1 MIGLSILSGSH
12 LDLVPDVIARLAGVG
27 VDVPVV
33 VGGIIPEEDR
43 PRLIEAGVARVYTP
57 ADFDLTR
64 HRARDR
70 RAGGRPSRR
79 GGRRLRAAATL
90 ATALWASLAGC
101 GDDGNQSA
109 TTAAPSSS
117 EATAPV
123 GFELED
129 VVLTGA
135 DGEQHDVAVWVADTA
150 EERGR
155 GLMGVTDLGAA
166 VGMLFVFDAE
176 GLPQFYMWQTPMPL
190 DIAFFAADGTF
201 VDSAS
206 MEPCLQPPSDAC
218 TRYASAEPYLLALEL
233 PSGGLTE
240 LDLAAGASLTR
251 R

>member
-1 MIGLSILSGSH
+1 M
-12 LDLVPDVIARLAGVG
+12 
-27 VDVPVV
+27 
-33 VGGIIPEEDR
+33 
-43 PRLIEAGVARVYTP
+43 
-57 ADFDLTR
+57 
-64 HRARDR
+64 
-70 RAGGRPSRR
+70 
-79 GGRRLRAAATL
+79 L

-101 GDDGNQSA
+101 GDDGSQS
-109 TTAAPSSS
+109 TAADAPSTS

-129 VVLTGA
+129 VALTGA
-135 DGEQHDVAVWVADTA
+135 DGAHHDVAVWVADTV

-176 GLPQFYMWQTPMPL
+176 GLARFYMWQTPMPL

-206 MEPCLQPPSDAC
+206 MEPCLSPPSDAC

-233 PSGGLTE
+233 PSGGLAE
-240 LDLAAGASLTR
+240 FDLAAGASLTR

>member
-1 MIGLSILSGSH
+1 
-12 LDLVPDVIARLAGVG
+12 V
-27 VDVPVV
+27 
-33 VGGIIPEEDR
+33 
-43 PRLIEAGVARVYTP
+43 
-57 ADFDLTR
+57 
-64 HRARDR
+64 
-70 RAGGRPSRR
+70 
-79 GGRRLRAAATL
+79 
-90 ATALWASLAGC
+90 SLAGC
-101 GDDGNQSA
+101 GDDGSQSA

-123 GFELED
+123 GFEIED

-166 VGMLFVFDAE
+166 VGMLFVFEAE
-176 GLPQFYMWQTPMPL
+176 GLPRFYMWQTPMPL

-218 TRYASAEPYLLALEL
+218 TRYASAEPHLLALEL